1 LDTGARELVD
11 LYGRR
16 SIPRYVVGWWLV
28 LCTKRKQNL
37 KWLIVFAMMEAD
49 PFAVKSLQFDTQNEC
64 KAYINDPVNSDRLAI
79 EVIDV
84 AGFNDTIVNVAC
96 MPANKITKE
105 VLNETESKV

>member
-1 LDTGARELVD
+1 M
-11 LYGRR
+11 
-16 SIPRYVVGWWLV
+16 
-28 LCTKRKQNL
+28 
-37 KWLIVFAMMEAD
+37 KWLIVFVMLEAE
-49 PFAVKSLQFDTQNEC
+49 PFALKMLPFETQNEC
-64 KAYINDPVNSDRLAI
+64 KAYINDPANSDRLAI

>member
-1 LDTGARELVD
+1 M
-11 LYGRR
+11 
-16 SIPRYVVGWWLV
+16 GWWFV

-49 PFAVKSLQFDTQNEC
+49 PFAIKSLQFDTQNEC
-64 KAYINDPVNSDRLAI
+64 KAYINDPANSDRLAI

-105 VLNETESKV
+105 VLNETESSV

>member
-1 LDTGARELVD
+1 M
-11 LYGRR
+11 
-16 SIPRYVVGWWLV
+16 
-28 LCTKRKQNL
+28 

-49 PFAVKSLQFDTQNEC
+49 PFAIKTLQFETKNEC
-64 KAYINDPVNSDRLAI
+64 KQYINNPANSDRLAI

-105 VLNETESKV
+105 MLNETQRKV

>member
-1 LDTGARELVD
+1 M
-11 LYGRR
+11 
-16 SIPRYVVGWWLV
+16 
-28 LCTKRKQNL
+28 
-37 KWLIVFAMMEAD
+37 KWLIVFVMLEAE
-49 PFAVKSLQFDTQNEC
+49 PFAVKSLPFETQNEC
-64 KAYINDPVNSDRLAI
+64 KAYINDPANSDRLAI